1 MRRRISWRRLWLSRS
16 VLRRRPSSQS
26 PGPYLAGAE
35 IVGLCDRKYPALR
48 AQRIYGSAIEK
59 ASSYLGVV
67 HSPLRFKANCLAS
80 ARDSPPIETT
90 FLGSGT
96 FDPPCS

>member
-1 MRRRISWRRLWLSRS
+1 
-16 VLRRRPSSQS
+16 
-26 PGPYLAGAE
+26 LAGAE